1 MQQKN
6 CRVFIS
12 NGLEKMYQDDNNEH
26 IFTTFSNVSTVEFE
40 QVDVCW
46 GYSLFQYRHV
56 LRNNRKH

>member
-6 CRVFIS
+6 SRVFIS

-40 QVDVCW
+40 QVDVC
-46 GYSLFQYRHV
+46 
-56 LRNNRKH
+56 